1 MVTVVAPAGSSP
13 LRWLSLGIRKSCSW
27 WGHTCSRCCSRSF
40 NCQTGHQT
48 TNIKLT
54 VHYCFSWK
62 GLWSKADIDP
72 LDLTDIIYFI
82 SLGPGAYP
90 RVVFPVTFSFQ
101 FLLTSQSNCP
111 FSSSFSYLICLN
123 TLHLFYFICVSFS
136 FPHSL
141 LIFSLLLSFLLSMSS
156 FLPLPF
162 PILHSVTLG
171 LPSPFLFCNYAF
183 VFTLSYLSCLCSSL
197 RLQYVLNTV
206 CNTLPSSMN
215 SLFPPWSLSLDFN
228 LSIFHTSCYPFV
240 ICPLSAGWAE
250 FWHGPSHQ
258 ASPVENHLW
267 RSERKMCRGPHLSQV
282 SKVSHT
288 YTCYSLSTLI

>member
-27 WGHTCSRCCSRSF
+27 WGHTCSRRCSRPF

-141 LIFSLLLSFLLSMSS
+141 LIFSLPFVFLTVYVFISSLTFSYFAFCDFGAPISLPILQLCICVYSFLFVLSLFFPSPTVCTEHCLQHTALLNELLVSPLISLPWFQPLYFSHILLSFCHLSPLRRMSRV
-156 FLPLPF
+156 LAWTLAP
-162 PILHSVTLG
+162 SVTCG
-171 LPSPFLFCNYAF
+171 K
-183 VFTLSYLSCLCSSL
+183 SSL
-197 RLQYVLNTV
+197 KKWKENV
-206 CNTLPSSMN
+206 
-215 SLFPPWSLSLDFN
+215 PWSS
-228 LSIFHTSCYPFV
+228 
-240 ICPLSAGWAE
+240 PLTG
-250 FWHGPSHQ
+250 
-258 ASPVENHLW
+258 
-267 RSERKMCRGPHLSQV
+267 
-282 SKVSHT
+282 
-288 YTCYSLSTLI
+288 